1 MKPFLSSL
9 SEIEERL
16 ASAQYSGLI
25 RLKQISEKRQFIEER
40 ISEVTRALKNAE
52 LNLKEFKESNRRVER
67 SPSLKLDESRL
78 EREVSLQTTLY
89 MTLKSQF
96 ENVKIEEKIKTSD
109 DGKGILITNDAI
121 EQISSLLKNQT
132 DKKVLRVGVRS
143 GGCSGM
149 SYTMDFIGGD
159 EINADDKVYDYSLS
173 AEQTFKVICDPKSL
187 LYIYGMQLDF
197 SKDLIGG
204 GFNFVNPNASQTC
217 GCGSSFAV

>member
-1 MKPFLSSL
+1 M
-9 SEIEERL
+9 
-16 ASAQYSGLI
+16 
-25 RLKQISEKRQFIEER
+25 
-40 ISEVTRALKNAE
+40 
-52 LNLKEFKESNRRVER
+52 
-67 SPSLKLDESRL
+67 
-78 EREVSLQTTLY
+78 
-89 MTLKSQF
+89 

-121 EQISSLLKNQT
+121 EQISSLLKSQT
-132 DKKVLRVGVRS
+132 DKKALRVGVRS

-159 EINADDKVYDYSLS
+159 EINSEDKVYAYSLS
-173 AEQTFKVICDPKSL
+173 SEQTFQVICDPKSL